1 MNIEFVPSPKLREA
15 ERLLQRDDGESLRTA
30 AVVLLLNKCEQVTNS
45 ENCAPLLN
53 KILRKLTEDPYKC
66 LSVAKTAN
74 ANEIKRAYRQLALK
88 VHPGERKTPITTA
101 EACISL
107 R

>member
-1 MNIEFVPSPKLREA
+1 MNVEFVPSPKLREA
-15 ERLLQRDDGESLRTA
+15 ELLFQRDDGESLRTA
-30 AVVLLLNKCEQVTNS
+30 AIILLLNKCEQVTNS

-53 KILRKLTEDPYKC
+53 KILKKLTEDPYKC
-66 LSVAKTAN
+66 LGVGKAAN

-88 VHPGERKTPITTA
+88 VHPGERKTPLSTS
-101 EACISL
+101 EARTPL